1 MRIFYEQWSK
11 LINRSPLAND
21 LDWHEFMSL
30 SFSHHYE
37 ILAKTET
44 LEERAFYIHQAA
56 TLRWDKYTL
65 RNNLKADL
73 FHHQSQMPN
82 NFATTMPSTR
92 YAAKAISMF
101 KDDYIL
107 FVEFDDG
114 YKVLYDVKDDI
125 KTLPSFRALVDV
137 YGLFKQAQLD
147 TSRTCV
153 YWNDKIDLASDS
165 IYEYG
170 KAA

>member
-1 MRIFYEQWSK
+1 MISRIK
-11 LINRSPLAND
+11 K
-21 LDWHEFMSL
+21 MSVL
-30 SFSHHYE
+30 
-37 ILAKTET
+37 
-44 LEERAFYIHQAA
+44 
-56 TLRWDKYTL
+56 
-65 RNNLKADL
+65 
-73 FHHQSQMPN
+73 
-82 NFATTMPSTR
+82 
-92 YAAKAISMF
+92 
-101 KDDYIL
+101 DDYIL

-137 YGLFKQAQLD
+137 YGLFKQVQLD

-165 IYEYG
+165 IYVYG

>member
-1 MRIFYEQWSK
+1 MALTSFWWTSGNVGQTNNNKTSTIMISRIK
-11 LINRSPLAND
+11 K
-21 LDWHEFMSL
+21 MSVL
-30 SFSHHYE
+30 
-37 ILAKTET
+37 
-44 LEERAFYIHQAA
+44 
-56 TLRWDKYTL
+56 
-65 RNNLKADL
+65 
-73 FHHQSQMPN
+73 
-82 NFATTMPSTR
+82 
-92 YAAKAISMF
+92 
-101 KDDYIL
+101 DDYIL

-147 TSRTCV
+147 TSGTCV